1 MTALNESSTESAAES
16 AAKWDLTSSI
26 SPHLDLHMMFPL
38 LEYVDGLI
46 ANGQISYSNKDVAAA
61 RLSLLRPTHMVDY
74 AMDIYK
80 ELHMYGKEDSSVEEE
95 EEEVEIPQ
103 EMEDQKVVVFEKLEE
118 LRSGCRA
125 FDELWRQDEQRAILM
140 QNGKWNIE
148 GLQSVEITPGIVE
161 IYRQLAKFNYDC
173 GDYHTSRDMLECYLS
188 LFTSPPSPNNA
199 NPDNDMI
206 DDIAGTNN
214 SSSNEN
220 QNQKDEKSEG
230 DPNMYYI
237 REINTDLL
245 QVLWGRLSCEILLEN
260 WEDARIALRAVKTA
274 IEILSS
280 SSSTSSSNN
289 NNNNN
294 NNNNDE
300 NKSNENQM
308 TALQALNQRT
318 WLLHWSLFV
327 FWNDSAKGLEN
338 MVSLFTTERYL
349 QAVTTNAPHLLRYL
363 TAAVLLVKR
372 RVAKSSPSSQSSSS
386 VLDSR
391 RLMKDLVKIM
401 QHCEYSDPIVEFV
414 DCLCVKYDFEMAQ
427 TKLQECEEVLA
438 TDFFL
443 CKQTALFM
451 EEARVFVFE
460 NYCRIHHKIDL
471 TALGEKLAMDQAHAE
486 RWIVDLIRN
495 ALLDAKIDSEEKCV
509 VMGGDPQ
516 SVYEQVMEKTRDL
529 NLRSGTLAGNLSTM
543 LNEARKE
550 KVKKARDALE
560 EDDEY

>member
-1 MTALNESSTESAAES
+1 MTAATETSSGAAS
-16 AAKWDLTSSI
+16 AAKWDLTSSV

-38 LEYVDGLI
+38 LEYVDSLI
-46 ANGQISYSNKDVAAA
+46 AQGQISYSAQDVAAA

-80 ELHMYGKEDSSVEEE
+80 ELHGD
-95 EEEVEIPQ
+95 VEIPK
-103 EMEDQKVVVFEKLEE
+103 EMEDQKASVFEKLEE
-118 LRSGCRA
+118 LRAGCKA
-125 FDELWRQDEQRAILM
+125 FADLCLETDKKVALV
-140 QNGKWNIE
+140 QNGQWNME
-148 GLQSVEITPGIVE
+148 GLKTVEITPGIVE
-161 IYRQLAKFNYDC
+161 TYRQLAKFNYDC
-173 GDYHTSRDMLECYLS
+173 GDYQTSRDMLERYLS
-188 LFTSPPSPNNA
+188 LFTSPPQQISNNTQ
-199 NPDNDMI
+199 NDDMMN
-206 DDIAGTNN
+206 DDQK
-214 SSSNEN
+214 SSTDK
-220 QNQKDEKSEG
+220 KDEKSEG
-230 DPNMYYI
+230 HPAMYYI
-237 REINTDLL
+237 REITGDLL

-260 WEDARIALRAVKTA
+260 WESAHTALTAVKTA
-274 IEILSS
+274 IETLSS
-280 SSSTSSSNN
+280 S
-289 NNNNN
+289 
-294 NNNNDE
+294 
-300 NKSNENQM
+300 NKM
-308 TALQALNQRT
+308 TALEALKQRT

-327 FWNDSAKGLEN
+327 FWNDSNKGLEN
-338 MVSLFTTERYL
+338 MVSLFSTERYL

-372 RVAKSSPSSQSSSS
+372 RVAKSSPGSSSNS
-386 VLDSR
+386 SSLDSR
-391 RLMKDLVKIM
+391 RLIKDLVKIM

-414 DCLCVKYDFEMAQ
+414 ECLCVKFDFDQAQ
-427 TKLQECEEVLA
+427 TKLAECEEVLSS
-438 TDFFL
+438 DFFL

-471 TALGEKLAMDQAHAE
+471 SALGEKLAMDQARAE

-529 NLRSGTLAGNLSTM
+529 NLRSSTLAGNLNTL

-550 KVKKARDALE
+550 KAKKAREALE

>member
-1 MTALNESSTESAAES
+1 MTAPTTMTEEPSSSSSSAAT
-16 AAKWDLTSSI
+16 WDLTSSV

-46 ANGQISYSNKDVAAA
+46 AQGQIPYSVNDVAAA

-74 AMDIYK
+74 AMDIYRD
-80 ELHMYGKEDSSVEEE
+80 LHGAEH
-95 EEEVEIPQ
+95 EIPQ
-103 EMEDQKVVVFEKLEE
+103 EMEDQKTSVFEKLEE
-118 LRSGCRA
+118 LRNGCKS
-125 FDELWRQDEQRAILM
+125 FDELWREEGRRETLM
-140 QNGKWNIE
+140 QKGQWNVA
-148 GLQSVEITPGIVE
+148 GLADVGITADVVET
-161 IYRQLAKFNYDC
+161 YRQLAKFNYDC
-173 GDYHTSRDMLECYLS
+173 GDYQSARDMLECYLS
-188 LFTSPPSPNNA
+188 LFSSPPQSNNNGDDA
-199 NPDNDMI
+199 MDDGNNNNNEKKDGETKGNP
-206 DDIAGTNN
+206 A
-214 SSSNEN
+214 
-220 QNQKDEKSEG
+220 
-230 DPNMYYI
+230 MYYLRDI
-237 REINTDLL
+237 STELL

-260 WEDARIALRAVKTA
+260 WEDALVALNAVKAA
-274 IEILSS
+274 IESLSAS
-280 SSSTSSSNN
+280 S
-289 NNNNN
+289 
-294 NNNNDE
+294 
-300 NKSNENQM
+300 KM
-308 TALQALNQRT
+308 TALEALKQRT

-338 MVSLFTTERYL
+338 MVSLFSTERYL

-372 RVAKSSPSSQSSSS
+372 RVANSASSNNNNGMTM
-386 VLDSR
+386 DAR
-391 RLMKDLVKIM
+391 RLIKDLVKIM

-414 DCLCVKYDFEMAQ
+414 DCLCVKFDFEKAQ
-427 TKLQECEEVLA
+427 QKLAECKEVLA

-471 TALGEKLAMDQAHAE
+471 SALGEKLAMDQAHAE

-529 NLRSGTLAGNLSTM
+529 NMRSGTLTSNLSTM

-550 KVKKARDALE
+550 KAKKARAAMD
-560 EDDEY
+560 DDEY